1 MASLLSLLRSVNDP
15 NASVAEKYQK
25 FMNTNY
31 SPATIFVLI
40 LGYLTLN
47 ECVFRDLGIFPFA
60 AVKQN
65 PSLFYSSFCLVVRLA
80 MTGSLCFIWRYKTEN
95 SSTLVIDDH
104 LETYLTVVQAL
115 FPVLMNTIFAGLII
129 SDLVSGCYI
138 GSGDLFQF
146 SPIYFAQFGLQV
158 YPLLIFF
165 LLRDT
170 QPVAVLFS
178 WFIAVLTMFACC
190 IYSHSIGSFIS
201 VTLYTVISATL
212 FFEHH
217 RQNKAMFAVVT
228 KLEETLEENERL
240 AVEAQASE
248 LRAMIGNVAHDLKT
262 VGS

>member
-1 MASLLSLLRSVNDP
+1 
-15 NASVAEKYQK
+15 
-25 FMNTNY
+25 
-31 SPATIFVLI
+31 
-40 LGYLTLN
+40 
-47 ECVFRDLGIFPFA
+47 
-60 AVKQN
+60 
-65 PSLFYSSFCLVVRLA
+65 

-95 SSTLVIDDH
+95 SSTLIIDEH
-104 LETYLTVVQAL
+104 LGMYLTLAQAL
-115 FPVLMNTIFAGLII
+115 FPVLMNIIFAVIIFSELI
-129 SDLVSGCYI
+129 SGCYI

-170 QPVAVLFS
+170 QPAAVLFS
-178 WFIAVLTMFACC
+178 WFIAVLTMFTCC
-190 IYSHSIGSFIS
+190 IYSHSIGAFIS

-262 VGS
+262 PLTSFLSGTEFMEDIVKSWEEDLKSDRKENFMRE